1 MGTFFLAA
9 PNWTALGAA
18 AQFGRARVGGA
29 SGVQQS
35 HRSVAYDKH
44 EASKTTDDVAGAQF
58 GNVPARFRCYY
69 LGFFIF

>member
-1 MGTFFLAA
+1 MQQRNLAELVLQEPA
-9 PNWTALGAA
+9 E
-18 AQFGRARVGGA
+18 VSGG
-29 SGVQQS
+29 QQR

-44 EASKTTDDVAGAQF
+44 EAGKTTDDVAGAQF

>member
-1 MGTFFLAA
+1 MQQRNLAELVLEV
-9 PNWTALGAA
+9 PTE
-18 AQFGRARVGGA
+18 A
-29 SGVQQS
+29 SGGQHS

-44 EASKTTDDVAGAQF
+44 EAGKTTDDVAGAQF